1 MRKKKTSYNWYKIL
15 LCGLVFFVI
24 GGTVFCMIAE
34 SKESAEKRARAEA
47 EQKAEEAAER
57 AEEEARI
64 ARKESLLLKPGVPAG
79 TLEPKRDEKMVYLTF
94 DDGPSENTQ
103 KLLDMLKE

>member
-47 EQKAEEAAER
+47 AQKAEEAAER
-57 AEEEARI
+57 AEEEASSKVKRTAS
-64 ARKESLLLKPGVPAG
+64 ARTGPVAG
-79 TLEPKRDEKMVYLTF
+79 
-94 DDGPSENTQ
+94 
-103 KLLDMLKE
+103 